1 MPTYDFLNK
10 KTEEVEEHF
19 MKISEYDDFVKDNPH
34 LQRQFTAPAL
44 ISQAQGNIVG
54 QTSTDW
60 RDHLKRIKKQ
70 SGRNNTIKTF

>member
-1 MPTYDFLNK
+1 MPTYDFLNT
-10 KTEEVEEHF
+10 KTEEVEEHV
-19 MKISEYDDFVKDNPH
+19 MKMAEYDDFVKDNPH

-44 ISQAQGNIVG
+44 LSQGNGNIVG